1 MADDEMYGDGYEP
14 KPKRKRSSPESKTE
28 TALIPK
34 SLCPGMEPGDVIKVR
49 IVEGLDEEYLVE
61 YVSADDEDEEVEEV
75 EEEVEVT
82 ETEEV
87 PAEDDYA

>member
-49 IVEGLDEEYLVE
+49 IVESYDSEYAVE
-61 YVSADDEDEEVEEV
+61 YVSEDDEDEET

-82 ETEEV
+82 EVEEV

>member
-1 MADDEMYGDGYEP
+1 MADDDMMYGDGYEP
-14 KPKRKRSSPESKTE
+14 PNHKRSSPESEKE

-49 IVEGLDEEYLVE
+49 IVESYDDEYAVE
-61 YVSADDEDEEVEEV
+61 YVSEDDEDEEV